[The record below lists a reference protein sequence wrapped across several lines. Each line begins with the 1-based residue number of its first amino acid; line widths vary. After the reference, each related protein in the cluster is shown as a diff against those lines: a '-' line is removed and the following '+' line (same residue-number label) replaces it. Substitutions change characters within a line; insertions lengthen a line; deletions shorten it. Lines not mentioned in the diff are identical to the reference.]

1 MKRVYKSKE
10 EPELLRQYRLHNPE
24 ETWEHFRRR
33 CRRGYKQ
40 VREAILR
47 DQHGLCAYCE
57 VGIKLAEEE
66 GEVDDFRVEHFYPKN
81 ATQEH
86 GHNYHLDW
94 RNLLGVC
101 HGGSQPYVPDPEWR
115 YSSQKRDRSC
125 DVPKGGREITN
136 YIQIGRAHV

>member
-10 EPELLRQYRLHNPE
+10 EPEMLRQYRLRNPE

-33 CRRGYKQ
+33 CRKGYKQ

-101 HGGSQPYVPDPEWR
+101 HGGTRVID
-115 YSSQKRDRSC
+115 
-125 DVPKGGREITN
+125 
-136 YIQIGRAHV
+136 IGQCGTEMI